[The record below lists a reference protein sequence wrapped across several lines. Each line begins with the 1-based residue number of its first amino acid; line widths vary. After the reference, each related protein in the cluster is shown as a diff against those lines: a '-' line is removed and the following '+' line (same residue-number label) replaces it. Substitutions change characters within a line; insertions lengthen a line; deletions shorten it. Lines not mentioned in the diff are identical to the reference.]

1 MREIKFRAWDGEQ
14 MIESYEIGIGKFFEM
29 CEGEY
34 EDFKQTENIMQ
45 YTGRKDKNDKEI
57 YEGDIVEYS
66 NWIDETGSQ
75 FSNILIEDITKIPD
89 IDFEYCKIIGNRFEN
104 PELLQKKQS
113 WKQ

>member
-1 MREIKFRAWDGEQ
+1 MREIKFRAWLNMQEEMLYANVFGAGE
-14 MIESYEIGIGKFFEM
+14 KFAGRD
-29 CEGEY
+29 CV
-34 EDFKQTENIMQ
+34 IMQ
-45 YTGRKDKNDKEI
+45 FTGLLDKNSKEI

-104 PELLQKKQS
+104 PDLLS
-113 WKQ
+113 N